1 METVRPSLLFFLFLH
16 FLDLPM
22 VLEHVVLQ
30 ESLVRKHTNL
40 NKNLDMLNF
49 LSLLYLSTVMYCL
62 PSLWAP
68 VTAQTSLDIYIR
80 VCVCI

>member
-68 VTAQTSLDIYIR
+68 VTAKTSLDIYIR